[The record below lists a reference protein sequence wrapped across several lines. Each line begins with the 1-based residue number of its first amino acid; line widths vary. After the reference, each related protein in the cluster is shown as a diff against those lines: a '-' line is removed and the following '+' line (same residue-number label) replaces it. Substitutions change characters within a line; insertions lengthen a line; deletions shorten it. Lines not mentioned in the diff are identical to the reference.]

1 MTSLPVGEAS
11 VPGAISPRVAVNGQ
25 HPTSSAGPYP
35 MGLMALLATV
45 SMLFAA
51 FTASMIVRRGGSD
64 WVTLTLPSVVWI
76 NTALL
81 AGSTVAVELA
91 RAAVRRNLSSWS
103 VRWLVAGTMLG
114 VLFLVG
120 QVQAWAAWAAQGVF
134 LPTSPHASFFYML
147 TAIHGAHVI
156 GGLGSMLWTLRRS
169 AMGAYTSGSHVGLTH
184 MAIFWHFMGAIWVYL
199 LVLLSNL

>member
-1 MTSLPVGEAS
+1 MTSVQAGEAA
-11 VPGAISPRVAVNGQ
+11 VPGALSPQELASSEHAG
-25 HPTSSAGPYP
+25 PSAGPYP

-64 WVTLTLPSVVWI
+64 WVPIALPSVVWI
-76 NTALL
+76 NTILL

-91 RAAVRRNLSSWS
+91 RAAVRREASDQS
-103 VRWLVAGTMLG
+103 VRWLLAGG
-114 VLFLVG
+114 VLGTLFLFG
-120 QVQAWAAWAAQGVF
+120 QVQAWRDWVAQGVF

-147 TAIHGAHVI
+147 TAIHGAHVV
-156 GGLGSMLWTLRRS
+156 GGLGAILWTLRRS
-169 AMGAYTSGSHVGLTH
+169 VSGAYTRASHAGLTH

-199 LVLLSNL
+199 LALLWTV

>member
-1 MTSLPVGEAS
+1 MTSIPAGEAGVS
-11 VPGAISPRVAVNGQ
+11 GPIPPRAAVHGK
-25 HPTSSAGPYP
+25 HPIPSAGPYP

-64 WVTLTLPSVVWI
+64 WVRITLPSVVWI
-76 NTALL
+76 NTVLL
-81 AGSTVAVELA
+81 AGSTVAVEMA
-91 RAAVRRNLSSWS
+91 RAAVRRDASSRS
-103 VRWLVAGTMLG
+103 VRWLALGTVLG

-120 QVQAWAAWAAQGVF
+120 QVQAWVAWAAQGVF

-156 GGLGSMLWTLRRS
+156 GGLGAMLWTLRRS
-169 AMGAYTSGSHVGLTH
+169 ALGAYRSGAHLGLTH

-199 LVLLSNL
+199 LVLLSIL